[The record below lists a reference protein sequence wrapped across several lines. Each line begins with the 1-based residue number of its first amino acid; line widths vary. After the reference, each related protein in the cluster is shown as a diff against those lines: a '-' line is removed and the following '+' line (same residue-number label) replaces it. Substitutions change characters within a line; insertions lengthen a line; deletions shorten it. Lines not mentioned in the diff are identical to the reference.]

1 MPITTQRTPARPLR
15 LAGSAARRPVLAALA
30 ALAALAGAP
39 AAGGQPVTRA
49 PPAIHFTASGPYVY
63 ASARITV
70 DVLLEPGARLTVSLT
85 SPSGEEESL
94 SVEQE
99 GNRFSWTGQLTEA
112 GLWRAG
118 ATVSGAGPDRTAS
131 ATVSLEAGAPTCSL
145 TISAPEQPTHFLTAE
160 VIADACDVAAV
171 TGEIATRYITV
182 LHDGVQ
188 IAAMDASD
196 RCERRF
202 ILQGG
207 GAYEAT
213 LTIADDRGVTATC
226 SSADLPVEALYP
238 RFWPTADFAT
248 GIYNSERPDA
258 GDAAGAAWLGGA
270 GMGLTAP
277 HDAEADRTNAVSVRV
292 GGGFA
297 HHFWMG
303 SSLDVL
309 LTRQTPAG
317 FFGAGAGL
325 WGIGDTDIL
334 DGGVFGTAGLNLP
347 SYTGAGPVQAFAEL
361 RLFARHISAPQDNF
375 SGIVGFRFNFKRS
388 HRLRASR

>member
-1 MPITTQRTPARPLR
+1 MQTTTHRTFVRTLR
-15 LAGSAARRPVLAALA
+15 LAGSAARRRVPPLLA
-30 ALAALAGAP
+30 ALAALAGVS
-39 AAGGQPVTRA
+39 AAGAQPVPRE
-49 PPAIHFTASGPYVY
+49 PPAIHFAASGPYIY

-70 DVLLEPGARLTVSLT
+70 DARLEPGARLTVSLT
-85 SPSGEEESL
+85 SPSGAEESL
-94 SVEQE
+94 SAERE

-112 GLWRAG
+112 GRWRAG

-160 VIADACDVAAV
+160 FIADACDAAAV
-171 TGEIATRYITV
+171 TGEIATRYVTV
-182 LHDGVQ
+182 LHDGVR
-188 IAAMDASD
+188 IAAMDATD

-207 GAYEAT
+207 GEYEAT
-213 LTIADDRGVTATC
+213 LTVADDRGVTATC

-258 GDAAGAAWLGGA
+258 GEASGAAWLGGA
-270 GMGLTAP
+270 GVGLTVP
-277 HDAEADRTNAVSVRV
+277 HDPAADRTNAVSVRV

-297 HHFWMG
+297 HNFWIG
-303 SSLDVL
+303 SSLDVV
-309 LTRQTPAG
+309 LTRQTPEG
-317 FFGAGAGL
+317 FVGAGAGL

-347 SYTGAGPVQAFAEL
+347 AYTGAGPVQAFAEL